1 MPNSIMKSLHAMPCV
16 GSLGSI
22 QKPRSMQQIHWGKLR
37 WSLGF
42 ILDSSRESNNI
53 LELFPICC
61 RFCGPLIRRSS
72 VPRSFGLPQDY
83 GKLQY
88 FQLKATKAANY
99 SICME
104 DCGCCI
110 HFGNG
115 SFERLRERKLAALE
129 SKEDSKL
136 HHVRVLRGYEH
147 SLISVCATLA
157 NLLILQITARQLLE
171 SPRIP

>member
-1 MPNSIMKSLHAMPCV
+1 MRRAAPRGRAHSRLPRRFLRTGRWLLSYLSFKCDVRTTSASIITAPRQYRILSLKTLHAMPCV

-42 ILDSSRESNNI
+42 ILDSSGENNNI

-61 RFCGPLIRRSS
+61 RFCGPLVRRSS

-83 GKLQY
+83 CKLQY
-88 FQLKATKAANY
+88 FQLLKATKAANY
-99 SICME
+99 SICVE

-110 HFGNG
+110 HFG
-115 SFERLRERKLAALE
+115 
-129 SKEDSKL
+129 
-136 HHVRVLRGYEH
+136 
-147 SLISVCATLA
+147 I
-157 NLLILQITARQLLE
+157 
-171 SPRIP
+171 